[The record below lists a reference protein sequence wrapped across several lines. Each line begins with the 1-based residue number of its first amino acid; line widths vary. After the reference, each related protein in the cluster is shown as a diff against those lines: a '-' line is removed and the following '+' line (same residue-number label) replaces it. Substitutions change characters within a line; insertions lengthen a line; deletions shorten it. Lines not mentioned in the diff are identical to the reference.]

1 MCIDS
6 SLQSEVVIQR
16 RIELICKGAISPK
29 EYCIANLQN
38 FSDLA
43 MNQLPFFSIARL
55 LQSDSTPT
63 FREKH
68 PYVQKCPESKE
79 RYDCGFGRDIYVTT
93 NLYLNIFQ
101 FFTLT

>member
-16 RIELICKGAISPK
+16 RIELICKGAIPQRNTASLIYK
-29 EYCIANLQN
+29 I
-38 FSDLA
+38 SDLA

-55 LQSDSTPT
+55 LQSDPTLT

-68 PYVQKCPESKE
+68 PYVQKCPECE
-79 RYDCGFGRDIYVTT
+79 YT
-93 NLYLNIFQ
+93 
-101 FFTLT
+101 

>member
-6 SLQSEVVIQR
+6 SLHSEVVIQR

-43 MNQLPFFSIARL
+43 MNQLPFFSIDRL
-55 LQSDSTPT
+55 LQSDPT
-63 FREKH
+63 LTLREKH
-68 PYVQKCPESKE
+68 PDIKESPEREYSQLTGKL
-79 RYDCGFGRDIYVTT
+79 RDINVP
-93 NLYLNIFQ
+93 NKM
-101 FFTLT
+101 